1 MMHDLQTALND
12 ITNPATL
19 AGATFYA
26 VLFAIAAVIAG
37 RAVRV
42 AVGRTLHAHSDKV
55 DPTTLKFLGDFARA
69 AIYVIAILCYV
80 YHIPLLR
87 QMGSVLL
94 ASVGLVSVVVGLAA
108 QSTLGNL
115 IAGVSLLLYR
125 PFRLDDRL
133 LVTTPTG
140 PETGVVESL
149 SLGYTTVRTDDN
161 RKIVIPNSL
170 IASQTSVNTS
180 LAKQH
185 TTCAVSVNITYTA
198 DIDKARK
205 ILTDLAKAHPKTVQ
219 VTSCRVTALTD
230 TGVTMTLT
238 ALCADP
244 NSVNDMKCDLLES
257 TKKRFDADGIEFAH
271 TAPPPPKPS

>member
-1 MMHDLQTALND
+1 MMHELQTTLND
-12 ITNPATL
+12 ITNPATW

-26 VLFAIAAVIAG
+26 VIFAIVALLAG
-37 RAVRV
+37 RAVRL
-42 AVGRTLHAHSDKV
+42 AVQRTLQTQSDKV
-55 DPTTLKFLGDFARA
+55 DPTTLKFLGDFARV
-69 AIYVIAILCYV
+69 AIYVIAVLCYA

-87 QMGSVLL
+87 QMGGVML

-140 PETGVVESL
+140 PETGIVESL
-149 SLGYTTVRTDDN
+149 SLGYTTIRTDDN

-185 TTCAVSVNITYTA
+185 TTASIPFNITYTA

-205 ILTDLAKAHPKTVQ
+205 IITDLAKAHPKTVE

-230 TGVTMTLT
+230 AGVTVTLT
-238 ALCADP
+238 ATCADP
-244 NSVNDMKCDLLES
+244 TAVTDMKCDLLES
-257 TKKRFDADGIEFAH
+257 TKKRFDSEGIELAH
-271 TAPPPPKPS
+271 SPAPVAVHP